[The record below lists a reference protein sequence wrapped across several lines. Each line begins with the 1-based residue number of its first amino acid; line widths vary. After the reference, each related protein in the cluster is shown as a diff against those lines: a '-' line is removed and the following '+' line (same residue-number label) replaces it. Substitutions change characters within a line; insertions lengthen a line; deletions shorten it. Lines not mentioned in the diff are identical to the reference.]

1 MFLSVALR
9 AFLIATY
16 CHLMP
21 RWGEKPGFF
30 SEKRWIFKAKHEII
44 GEKVRDYRRKN
55 IKKERK

>member
-44 GEKVRDYRRKN
+44 GE
-55 IKKERK
+55 